1 MKVADLFCGVG
12 GLSQGFVWAGCK
24 IALGI
29 EHDPEIALSYK
40 KNHPDTDVYVN
51 DIRNLDFK
59 EIHQKHP
66 IIDIVIGG
74 PSCQGFSQKG
84 KRLNLED
91 PRNFLFQ
98 SFVDFVAEFSPKYF
112 VLENVPEII
121 TTSGGF
127 FCNEIISAFKQIGY
141 SVRYGVLNAADFGVP
156 QDRRRAVFIGKRG
169 DQYIELPR
177 PCGQRSTI
185 KDAIY
190 DLPFIESGCGSE
202 ISGYETPATSPLQQ
216 FLRADSTILYN
227 HVATR
232 HSKIALERLA
242 LIPIGGGREALPPEH
257 RTKSIYSGT
266 WCRLLEN
273 GLASTITTRFDT
285 PSSGRFTH
293 PVLNRCLTVRE
304 AARIQTFPD
313 SFRFYGSKTCQM
325 KQVGN
330 AVPPLLSL
338 AIATQITNNENL

>member
-1 MKVADLFCGVG
+1 M
-12 GLSQGFVWAGCK
+12 
-24 IALGI
+24 
-29 EHDPEIALSYK
+29 
-40 KNHPDTDVYVN
+40 
-51 DIRNLDFK
+51 
-59 EIHQKHP
+59 
-66 IIDIVIGG
+66 
-74 PSCQGFSQKG
+74 
-84 KRLNLED
+84 
-91 PRNFLFQ
+91 
-98 SFVDFVAEFSPKYF
+98 
-112 VLENVPEII
+112 ENVPEII

-169 DQYIELPR
+169 DQYIELPH